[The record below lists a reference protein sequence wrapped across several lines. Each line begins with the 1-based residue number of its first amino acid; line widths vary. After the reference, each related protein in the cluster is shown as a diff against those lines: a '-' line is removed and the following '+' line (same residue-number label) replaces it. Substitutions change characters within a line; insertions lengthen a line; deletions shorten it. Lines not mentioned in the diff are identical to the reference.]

1 METDR
6 ARDRQTGTKP
16 ARHGNRQRAIKLA
29 RDTDRGTTSETWRQ
43 TAIKPAR
50 DTDRQGHNQRDME
63 TDREPAGQTRRG
75 VTIKDRQQDV

>member
-6 ARDRQTGTKP
+6 ARDRQTGTNP
-16 ARHGNRQRAIKLA
+16 ARHGNRQRAIKL
-29 RDTDRGTTSETWRQ
+29 
-43 TAIKPAR
+43 AR

-75 VTIKDRQQDV
+75 MTIKDRQQDV